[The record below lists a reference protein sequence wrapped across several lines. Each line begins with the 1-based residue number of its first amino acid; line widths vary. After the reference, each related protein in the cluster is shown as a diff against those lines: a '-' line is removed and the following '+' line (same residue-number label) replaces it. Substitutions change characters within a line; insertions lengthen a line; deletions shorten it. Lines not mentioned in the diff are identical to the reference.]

1 MNNQFQIRVHSGGL
15 RGQAFVVDKPE
26 FKIGRDPS
34 CDIALTETAVSRVH
48 AIIFNQGVNTLVLAD
63 NNSTNGTTIN
73 NLQVTS
79 PVQISENDVIML
91 GGEVALAVE
100 RVPAGVNAGVDGGQ
114 QAQPQP
120 MNDNAGAAPVP
131 PFAAPYDPNQ
141 PQHGQPAP
149 DPLAAQGANYPFVQ
163 PPLGAYPNPSAPNYH
178 PGMNPANP
186 YGQAPYG
193 QPPASAYPYAQP
205 AANPY
210 GAPSAPAGYPQP
222 QPEPAPQGMN
232 PDTVQPSLQEP
243 QGMPGMSAFPAQEAF
258 MSGTSAPNGGADPM
272 NPMGAPAMAPF
283 SQSAYPQPQPVSQYS
298 GYQANLSQ
306 SLDPMNPYGQPQQ
319 PGLDPNNPYGQ
330 PQQNPSGS
338 AQPGIANPYAQPQ
351 APQGFDPNNPYS
363 QQNPYAQAQPG
374 IANPYAQPQA
384 PQGFDPNN
392 PYSQQN
398 PYAQAQPGMA
408 NPYVQP
414 QAPQGFDPNNPYA
427 QPQAAYGYGQQPNPY
442 GQNPYGQQP
451 GYGYADPNYN
461 PVGDEQCADGL
472 KSKKTLFIILGIVL
486 AVILIIVALIVYVDA
501 NYLWC
506 DWFSFLWSAEAC
518 QNYPPAVH

>member
-100 RVPAGVNAGVDGGQ
+100 RVPAGVNAAVDGGGQ
-114 QAQPQP
+114 QAQPRP
-120 MNDNAGAAPVP
+120 MNENAAAAPVP

-141 PQHGQPAP
+141 LQQPGAAP
-149 DPLAAQGANYPFVQ
+149 VPPASDPFAAQGANYPFAQ
-163 PPLGAYPNPSAPNYH
+163 SPQGAYPNPMASNYN
-178 PGMNPANP
+178 PAMNLANP
-186 YGQAPYG
+186 YGQNQYG

-210 GAPSAPAGYPQP
+210 GDPSAPAGYPQP
-222 QPEPAPQGMN
+222 QQPEPASAPQGMN
-232 PDTVQPSLQEP
+232 PDTIQPSLQEP
-243 QGMPGMSAFPAQEAF
+243 QGIPGASAYPSSPQPFV
-258 MSGTSAPNGGADPM
+258 GGISAPNGGADPM
-272 NPMGAPAMAPF
+272 NPMPAPGMVPAGR
-283 SQSAYPQPQPVSQYS
+283 SAYPQSPSQSVSQYS
-298 GYQANLSQ
+298 GYQAIPPQ
-306 SLDPMNPYGQPQQ
+306 GLDPMNPYGQPQQ
-319 PGLDPNNPYGQ
+319 PG
-330 PQQNPSGS
+330 
-338 AQPGIANPYAQPQ
+338 
-351 APQGFDPNNPYS
+351 FDPNNPYAQS
-363 QQNPYAQAQPG
+363 QQSPYAQAQPG
-374 IANPYAQPQA
+374 IANPYAQ
-384 PQGFDPNN
+384 
-392 PYSQQN
+392 
-398 PYAQAQPGMA
+398 
-408 NPYVQP
+408 
-414 QAPQGFDPNNPYA
+414 PQGFDPNNPYA

-461 PVGDEQCADGL
+461 PAGDEQGADGL
-472 KSKKTLFIILGIVL
+472 RSKKTLFIILGIVL

>member
-100 RVPAGVNAGVDGGQ
+100 RVPAGVNAAVDGGGQ
-114 QAQPQP
+114 QAQPRP
-120 MNDNAGAAPVP
+120 MNENAAAAPVP

-141 PQHGQPAP
+141 LQQPGAAP
-149 DPLAAQGANYPFVQ
+149 VPPASDPFAAQGANYPFAQ
-163 PPLGAYPNPSAPNYH
+163 SPQGAYPNPMASNYN
-178 PGMNPANP
+178 PAMNLANP
-186 YGQAPYG
+186 YGQNQYG

-210 GAPSAPAGYPQP
+210 GDPSAPAGYPQP
-222 QPEPAPQGMN
+222 QQPEPASAPQGMN
-232 PDTVQPSLQEP
+232 PDTIQPSLQEP
-243 QGMPGMSAFPAQEAF
+243 QGIPGASAYPSSSQPFV
-258 MSGTSAPNGGADPM
+258 GGISAPNGGADPM
-272 NPMGAPAMAPF
+272 NPMPAPGMVPPGR
-283 SQSAYPQPQPVSQYS
+283 SAYPQSPSQSVSQYS
-298 GYQANLSQ
+298 GYRAIPPQG
-306 SLDPMNPYGQPQQ
+306 LDPMNPYGQPQQ
-319 PGLDPNNPYGQ
+319 PGFDPNNPYAQ
-330 PQQNPSGS
+330 SQQSPYAQ

-351 APQGFDPNNPYS
+351 QPGFDPNNPYAQP

-374 IANPYAQPQA
+374 IANPYAQPQ
-384 PQGFDPNN
+384 
-392 PYSQQN
+392 
-398 PYAQAQPGMA
+398 QP
-408 NPYVQP
+408 
-414 QAPQGFDPNNPYA
+414 GFDPNNPYA

-461 PVGDEQCADGL
+461 PAGDEQGADGL
-472 KSKKTLFIILGIVL
+472 RSKKTLFIILGIVL